1 MCVSERRFGGDIA
14 SSACS
19 ITKSSSR
26 CPGSLFPR
34 RSLHPTNLVC
44 AFACCKSQNEGTH
57 GPTRTAAVDGRSLR
71 QEFPKGAASG
81 ASGVSARS
89 GRVVRSAP
97 LPCHLSRCR
106 RVPSAIF
113 QGHLSCRY
121 KHGNKKAVEHID
133 QFLSECGTPLDES
146 HPSTQMSTSQ
156 SGLSCAPDA
165 HPAADLRF
173 SFLVRWLRAL

>member
-89 GRVVRSAP
+89 GRVVRSA
-97 LPCHLSRCR
+97 LPRRLSRCR
-106 RVPSAIF
+106 RVPSVIF
-113 QGHLSCRY
+113 PGHLWCRY
-121 KHGNKKAVEHID
+121 RHGNKKAMEHID

-165 HPAADLRF
+165 HPAADLAF
-173 SFLVRWLRAL
+173 PPRAMAAAL